1 MKLQEK
7 MKKLGLDRRREYLFL
22 SLYCLIIIG
31 LGVAYYFYSKYTFA
45 LFMAPGA
52 ALMFV
57 IFYISR
63 YGRLLEE
70 RQQLAADQFVEAFT
84 YFSIYIRNGY
94 NVYRA
99 LEECSALSKEEV
111 APYFRQLLSDM
122 DGDKSLAPFLAFSA
136 NFDSLEIK
144 QVMLS
149 VYQMIDEGGGES
161 HIAQFSSLFGK
172 FAEERHRLER
182 SNYQNGLEKLS
193 VLPLIGGGITMLSL
207 AIAMLEIMGGLY
219 NGI

>member
-1 MKLQEK
+1 MKLSEK
-7 MKKLGLDRRREYLFL
+7 MRALGLDKRREYLFMAVGVVLINAIGFAYYLLKGQDVAVYL
-22 SLYCLIIIG
+22 SLGASAMFL
-31 LGVAYYFYSKYTFA
+31 LYYLT
-45 LFMAPGA
+45 
-52 ALMFV
+52 
-57 IFYISR
+57 R

-70 RQQLAADQFVEAFT
+70 KRQKAADQFVESFT

-99 LEECSALSKEEV
+99 LEECANLAKEEV
-111 APYFRQLLSDM
+111 APHFRKLLSDM
-122 DGDKSLAPFLAFSA
+122 DGDKSLTPFLSFSA

-161 HIAQFSSLFGK
+161 HIGQFSSLFDK
-172 FAEERHRLER
+172 FAEQRHQIERHSYRDSLER
-182 SNYQNGLEKLS
+182 LS
-193 VLPLIGGGITMLSL
+193 VLPLIGSGITMIAL
-207 AIAMLEIMGGLY
+207 AAAMLEIMGGLY